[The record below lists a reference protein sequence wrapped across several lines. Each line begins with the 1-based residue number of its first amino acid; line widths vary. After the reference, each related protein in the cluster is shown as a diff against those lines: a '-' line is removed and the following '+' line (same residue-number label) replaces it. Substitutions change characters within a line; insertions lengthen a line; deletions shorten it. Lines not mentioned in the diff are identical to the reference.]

1 MLASLL
7 AAVAFARLAA
17 PAAPDGVPALWWL
30 SRASGFLAYLALTS
44 SMLLGVLVSA
54 RTRAPA
60 LGKRR
65 MLQLHEHSLVVVVAA
80 TAVHVIAVAG
90 HETLGGD
97 ARSIVASLPAIF
109 GMTALLGLVLLAA
122 SRRLRAHLSQPAFRW
137 VHLLAYLVFFAGV
150 GHAATA
156 GGGGVD
162 ARLRVAYLLG
172 GAALALLAGR
182 RAAPSTLRRLGLRPR
197 APLLRARW
205 RRALRGKRHPVP
217 LDPPD
222 DSRRRPAA

>member
-1 MLASLL
+1 M
-7 AAVAFARLAA
+7 AFARLAA
-17 PAAPDGVPALWWL
+17 PAAPAGVPALWWL
-30 SRASGFLAYLALTS
+30 SRASGFLAYLALTA

-65 MLQLHEHSLVVVVAA
+65 MLQLHEHSLVAVVAA
-80 TAVHVIAVAG
+80 TAVHVLAVAG
-90 HETLGGD
+90 HETLRGD
-97 ARSIVASLPAIF
+97 APSIVASLPATF

-122 SRRLRAHLSQPAFRW
+122 SGWLRAHLSQPAFRW

-156 GGGGVD
+156 GEGGVD

-172 GAALALLAGR
+172 GAALALLAVR
-182 RAAPSTLRRLGLRPR
+182 RAAPSTLRQLGLRPR
-197 APLLRARW
+197 APLPRARW
-205 RRALRGKRHPVP
+205 RRALRGKRRPVP